1 MVLKISEKAFYL
13 IYKIVNCIYLKYK
26 HCYYFCRY
34 SVDILHGFFLFL
46 KLKKINKLQ
55 TQLQSKRYK
64 SELRIKLNIV
74 SLL

>member
-1 MVLKISEKAFYL
+1 MVFKISKKHFIYFIKLLTLFIESTRTVIIPVVIPL
-13 IYKIVNCIYLKYK
+13 ILN
-26 HCYYFCRY
+26 
-34 SVDILHGFFLFL
+34 GFLLFL

>member
-1 MVLKISEKAFYL
+1 MVFKISKKHFIYFIKLLTLFIESTRTVIIPVVIPL
-13 IYKIVNCIYLKYK
+13 ILN
-26 HCYYFCRY
+26 
-34 SVDILHGFFLFL
+34 GFLFFF
-46 KLKKINKLQ
+46 KFKKINKLQ

>member
-1 MVLKISEKAFYL
+1 MVFKISKKHFIYFIKLLTLFIESTRTVIIPVVIPL
-13 IYKIVNCIYLKYK
+13 ILN
-26 HCYYFCRY
+26 
-34 SVDILHGFFLFL
+34 GFLLLF
-46 KLKKINKLQ
+46 KFKKINKLQ